1 MINQNC
7 TSLEWIKKVSAE
19 HSNADKLLVEKVV
32 HALLLLE
39 GLAVSELDF
48 CFKGGTATMLLL
60 NTTRRMSID
69 IDIIALRSTG
79 QLSSIL
85 NDVCKR
91 HGFVRWEP
99 VQRHK
104 KGKIQKSHFKLFYL
118 SSVMG
123 GKEQNILLDVLHER
137 VHYQSI
143 VQKPLDISFIENIG
157 DAVLINMPDINNITG
172 DKLTAFSPNTIGIP
186 YVKNGNDCGMEI
198 IKQMYD
204 LSCLFEQVDDIGVVK
219 NVFERFSAIESSYHE
234 NSFTPEAVLM
244 DGQATAL
251 SICMRKAVNDTCRY
265 DILSNG
271 AKQLNGYIFA
281 ERFGN
286 EKAIPH
292 AAKVAYLIELV
303 KCGNTDKQTYNP
315 QIDMRDW
322 QVAPPHDP
330 RINRIKKSS
339 PEAFFYLYQ
348 MAQLQQKM
356 GCV

>member
-1 MINQNC
+1 MINPDC

-19 HSNADKLLVEKVV
+19 HNNADKLLVEKVIR
-32 HALLLLE
+32 ALFLLE

-60 NTTRRMSID
+60 DTARRMSID
-69 IDIIALRSTG
+69 IDIIAPNSTAD
-79 QLSSIL
+79 LSAIL
-85 NDVCKR
+85 DGVCKR
-91 HGFVRWEP
+91 QGFVRWEP
-99 VQRHK
+99 VERHN
-104 KGKIQKSHFKLFYL
+104 KGKIHKSHFKLFYL

-123 GKEQNILLDVLHER
+123 GKEQSILLDVLHEE
-137 VHYQSI
+137 VHYQSV
-143 VQKPLDISFIENIG
+143 VQKPLSIRFIENIG
-157 DAVLINMPDINNITG
+157 DAVLIAMPDINSITG

-186 YVKNGNDCGMEI
+186 YVKGGNDRGMEI

-219 NVFERFSAIESSYHE
+219 SVFERLTAIESAYRE
-234 NSFTPEAVLM
+234 NDFTPEAVLN
-244 DGQATAL
+244 DGQTTAL
-251 SICMRKAVNDTCRY
+251 SICLRKAVDDTCRY

-281 ERFGN
+281 ERFSN
-286 EKAIPH
+286 EKAILH

-303 KCGNTDKQTYNP
+303 KRGITDKQTFNP
-315 QIDMRDW
+315 QTDMRDW
-322 QVAPPHDP
+322 LVSQPFDT

-348 MAQLQQKM
+348 MLQLQQK
-356 GCV
+356 